1 MEPTELGA
9 CAAPQHPTR
18 VLFSGEKYN
27 AEGYFH
33 EEDQAAMAL
42 LGQEEP
48 LEFEGVMAKR
58 HDEMD
63 AARETRELWARH
75 DAMQRSDPARFGV
88 AKYDDERVWVLGP
101 ADDSLLENLNLRDVQ
116 DATGISSDQVG
127 QIMTVQ
133 WRRDILSQRAM
144 KELHEVATN
153 VGLGSERTPTPIIDF
168 KSLHGTFACLYA
180 EHVGPMLQKRGLD
193 VHAPP
198 TEWWDDPPD
207 KLRQFVKKVFKDV
220 WLQMTQEG
228 QTYPDQ
234 FDRGDYAWKV
244 DAGAFC
250 GSQGLVQEADG
261 GSIHFV
267 GMNTGVW
274 DYNSLVV
281 HPSFMRS
288 MMTPPHSGQRLVLG
302 GFVNLPGGRKQ
313 NKRLLTKGR
322 WAVGVDL
329 SKRKDTAML
338 LRFCGGNPNSLPG

>member
-88 AKYDDERVWVLGP
+88 GKYDDERVWVLGP
-101 ADDSLLENLNLRDVQ
+101 AEDSLLENLNLRDVQ

-261 GSIHFV
+261 DQFILWG
-267 GMNTGVW
+267 
-274 DYNSLVV
+274 
-281 HPSFMRS
+281 
-288 MMTPPHSGQRLVLG
+288 
-302 GFVNLPGGRKQ
+302 
-313 NKRLLTKGR
+313 
-322 WAVGVDL
+322 
-329 SKRKDTAML
+329 
-338 LRFCGGNPNSLPG
+338 